1 MSKLGMKRVTLT
13 LFFPMSLFDP
23 TETLENLELFDVSGG
38 SKRNIG
44 KKRANLFKHNVK
56 KYLILK
62 KTEKFGSK
70 HHGANG
76 P

>member
-1 MSKLGMKRVTLT
+1 MSELGMKRVTLT

-23 TETLENLELFDVSGG
+23 TETLENLEFFYVSGG

-44 KKRANLFKHNVK
+44 KKRANPFKYNVK